1 MALTVALVL
10 PLPAAA
16 AVSTLE
22 PWGGGA
28 APALVLTDIE
38 GRAHDLSAY
47 RGKVV
52 LINFWATWCEPCRQ
66 EMPSIQ
72 RLRDRLAGKPFAA
85 LAVNVDEPE
94 ARIRVFLKQTGF
106 DLPVLLDP
114 NKTITRSWGVR
125 FLPVTFIV
133 GKDGRVRYR
142 LIGDLDWSS
151 ERVVGVI
158 SELMAGG

>member
-1 MALTVALVL
+1 MAVVVALLL
-10 PLPAAA
+10 PVPSIA
-16 AVSTLE
+16 AVGTLE

-28 APALVLTDIE
+28 APALALTDIE

-52 LINFWATWCEPCRQ
+52 LLNFWATWCEPCRQ

-72 RLRDRLAGKPFAA
+72 RLRDKLAGKPFAA
-85 LAVNVDEPE
+85 IAINVDEPE
-94 ARIRVFLKQTGF
+94 ARVRLFIKQTGF

-114 NKTITRSWGVR
+114 NKTITRTWGVR
-125 FLPVTFIV
+125 VLPVTFIV

-151 ERVVGVI
+151 DRVVGLI
-158 SELMAGG
+158 SELLAGA